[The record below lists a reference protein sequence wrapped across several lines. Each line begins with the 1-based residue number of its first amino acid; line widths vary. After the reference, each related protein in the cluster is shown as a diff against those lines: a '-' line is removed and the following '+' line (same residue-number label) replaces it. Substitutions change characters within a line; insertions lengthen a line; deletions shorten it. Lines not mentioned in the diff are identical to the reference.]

1 MSGWWF
7 FWLEG
12 PSCRSWGQ
20 PIVLLMLDNIGSEFP
35 GLACAMSTSAD
46 QLYRLVHGDCFEWLR
61 SCEENSIHAVVTDPP
76 FGLIEYS
83 QDQVKKLRAGRG
95 GVWRIPP
102 KLDGCLRKPLP
113 RFTVLSKNELEGL
126 GGFFSNWG
134 RLVIRALV
142 PGGHVFIASNPLLSP
157 IVSSALMDAGF
168 ERRGEI
174 IRLVRTLRG
183 GDRPKLAE
191 KEYDFISVM
200 PRSCYEPWGLFRK
213 PLTERRVSE
222 NLKKWAAGGL
232 RRTPDGRPF
241 PNVMKSEFPLD
252 AEIRV
257 AAHPSLKPQKFL
269 RQLVW
274 GALPMQSGTILD
286 PFMGSGST
294 IAAATALGFES
305 VGIESDNHFY
315 EMALSAVPQ
324 LSRMKVQWESFEG
337 PNGNSAGAKLK
348 EALAQPTLF

>member
-1 MSGWWF
+1 M
-7 FWLEG
+7 
-12 PSCRSWGQ
+12 
-20 PIVLLMLDNIGSEFP
+20 
-35 GLACAMSTSAD
+35 D

-61 SCEENSIHAVVTDPP
+61 DCKENSIHAVVTDPP
-76 FGLIEYS
+76 FGLIEYR
-83 QDQVKKLRAGRG
+83 QDQVKKLRSGKG
-95 GVWRIPP
+95 GVWRMPP

-113 RFTVLSKNELEGL
+113 RFTVLSEKELHGL
-126 GGFFSNWG
+126 SDFFSDWA
-134 RLVIRALV
+134 RLILRVLV

-157 IVSSALMDAGF
+157 LVSSALMGAKF

-174 IRLVRTLRG
+174 IRLVRSLRG

-200 PRSCYEPWGLFRK
+200 PRSCYEPWGLYRK
-213 PLTERRVSE
+213 PLTEKRVSE

-241 PNVMKSEFPLD
+241 PDVIKSEFPLD
-252 AEIRV
+252 AEVKIAR
-257 AAHPSLKPQKFL
+257 HPSLKPQKFL

-274 GALPMQSGTILD
+274 GALPMHTGTILD

-305 VGIESDNHFY
+305 AGIESDKNFY
-315 EMALSAVPQ
+315 EMGLSAVPR
-324 LSRMKVQWESFEG
+324 LSSVKVQWESFEG
-337 PNGNSAGAKLK
+337 PNGNS
-348 EALAQPTLF
+348 EASKPQPTVVEPTLF